1 MKNYIINNK
10 KYSVRFYLVSCMLTM
25 LCVLC
30 VGFNAQADIS
40 KRKQVKQFIKTMVE
54 KEGFDQSELTTL
66 FEQVEIKDKIIKA
79 MSRPAESVLTWH
91 TYRPIFLKKDRI
103 RGGVKF
109 WQENE
114 KTLAAAAEKYGVPEE
129 IIIAIIGVE
138 TKYGKHKGT
147 YRVMDAISTLAFAF
161 PKRSKFFTK
170 ELKEYLL
177 LTREENIEP
186 LSLLGSYAGAMG
198 KPQFIPSSYRAYAVD
213 FDGDGKRD
221 LINNTKD
228 VIGSV
233 ANYFKRHHWKRGE
246 PVIVRA
252 KLKKYRPNVIKKLV
266 KKGIK
271 PKLTLASLAKKDIY
285 SRKKLPMDTKVALI
299 ELKQKKGKR
308 EYWLGLKN
316 FYVISRYNHSQ
327 LYSMAVYQL
336 SLEIAK
342 GRKKYLARS
351 R

>member
-1 MKNYIINNK
+1 
-10 KYSVRFYLVSCMLTM
+10 MLTM
-25 LCVLC
+25 LCVFC
-30 VGFNAQADIS
+30 FGFSAQADIS
-40 KRKQVKQFIKTMVE
+40 KDKQVKQFINSMVKE
-54 KEGFDQSELTTL
+54 EGFDKSELTTL
-66 FEQVEIKDKIIKA
+66 FADVEIKKKIIEA
-79 MSRPAESVLTWH
+79 MSRPAESVLTWY
-91 TYRPIFLKKDRI
+91 TYRPIFLKQDRI
-103 RGGVKF
+103 QGGVKF
-109 WQENE
+109 WKENE

-129 IIIAIIGVE
+129 IIVAIIGVE

-161 PKRSKFFTK
+161 PKRSTFFRK

-221 LINNTKD
+221 LINNTED

-233 ANYFKRHHWKRGE
+233 ANYFKRHHWKKGQ

-252 KLKKYRPNVIKKLV
+252 KLKKYQPKSIKKIV
-266 KKGIK
+266 KKGMK
-271 PKLTLASLAKKDIY
+271 PHVTLKSLAKKSIV

-327 LYSMAVYQL
+327 LYAMAVYQL

-342 GRKKYLARS
+342 GRKTQLARS
-351 R
+351 GR